1 MNWKWQLLLWVEEV
15 GDGYPAELN
24 SMYNDFLKIGQPIQS
39 RGVKPLF
46 FNWRWSDL
54 INSDA
59 RKLRFIQIMDDL
71 FWQPSSYEKE
81 GKRSEFLIDSDMT
94 HWSRRGRATDI
105 QDWECQIQD
114 KDKDTNTKTKT
125 LQKKTKSSPF
135 EWPATGLYIVCWSL
149 KIQIQS
155 CRFESRC
162 ACVSISGGSNKW
174 LEVDNLLRCVLGN
187 YWLAMNSGHR
197 WCVYQG
203 KFLFNEYK
211 YFSCSLTN
219 FWSLI
224 CCDSIPQEGLDFL

>member
-1 MNWKWQLLLWVEEV
+1 
-15 GDGYPAELN
+15 
-24 SMYNDFLKIGQPIQS
+24 
-39 RGVKPLF
+39 
-46 FNWRWSDL
+46 
-54 INSDA
+54 
-59 RKLRFIQIMDDL
+59 MDDL

-114 KDKDTNTKTKT
+114 
-125 LQKKTKSSPF
+125 QIQRQRQCKKRQSQVPLNDQQQVCI
-135 EWPATGLYIVCWSL
+135 LYIVCWSL

>member
-1 MNWKWQLLLWVEEV
+1 
-15 GDGYPAELN
+15 
-24 SMYNDFLKIGQPIQS
+24 
-39 RGVKPLF
+39 
-46 FNWRWSDL
+46 
-54 INSDA
+54 
-59 RKLRFIQIMDDL
+59 MDDL

-174 LEVDNLLRCVLGN
+174 LEVDNLLRCVVGN

-197 WCVYQG
+197 WWCT
-203 KFLFNEYK
+203 KESFCSMNTNTFLVV
-211 YFSCSLTN
+211 
-219 FWSLI
+219 WLI
-224 CCDSIPQEGLDFL
+224 SGAWFVVTVFHKKVLIFCNNSWFLILNNIKLNQSQMEE